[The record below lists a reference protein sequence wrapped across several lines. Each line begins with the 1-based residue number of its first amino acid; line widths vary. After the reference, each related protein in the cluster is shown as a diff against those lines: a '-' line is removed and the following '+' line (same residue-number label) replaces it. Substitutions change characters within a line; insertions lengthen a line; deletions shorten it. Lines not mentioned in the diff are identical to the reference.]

1 MTKLNSLHI
10 GKNKEQRNQ
19 QEHRDVEQVFCALQ
33 ILCVLRLELYSFFR
47 QLPKNHDTS
56 DDPESRSPD
65 DQEDDAKEKEEDVFS

>member
-33 ILCVLRLELYSFFR
+33 ILVLRLELYSLFH